1 MILVKVQNS
10 KYKPRLFNFN
20 GTNSKT
26 CFLVLFL
33 CFLSFPKSAE
43 CAISEISEIFIEAK
57 GNNKYEAKIKSHERG
72 MTRAFFLKPKKSK
85 FRIFDWRLKTSKI
98 IKNKEFLKYLVSF
111 HIWRQI

>member
-10 KYKPRLFNFN
+10 KHKPRLFNFN

-43 CAISEISEIFIEAK
+43 CAISEIFIEAK
-57 GNNKYEAKIKSHERG
+57 GNNKYEAKIKAHERG
-72 MTRAFFLKPKKSK
+72 MTRAFF
-85 FRIFDWRLKTSKI
+85 
-98 IKNKEFLKYLVSF
+98 
-111 HIWRQI
+111 